1 MTVDTNALIG
11 AEQIQRALFYTLF
24 ENLNTNIGLI
34 ESYMHTSDQE
44 FASVTGRPVDL
55 TEIERVEPEDFHEG
69 HVPSLISAPIDN
81 YPNCAVISV
90 RSTPAAA
97 SDQFDQQDA
106 YQDLIAVEVM
116 VKSIVS
122 ESEVDRRLKRTAE
135 AVHITLKA
143 DETLGGKVSGLDS
156 MPTVVWGDV
165 FTRKESTSYGPHWFW
180 QGARLEYSIRKNAVR
195 AEANAGG
202 VFDFDQA

>member
-1 MTVDTNALIG
+1 MTIDSNALIG
-11 AEQIQRALFYTLF
+11 TEQIQRAIFFTLF
-24 ENLNTNIGLI
+24 ENLNDSIALI

-44 FASVTGRPVDL
+44 FADRTNRLVALTTIEPVD
-55 TEIERVEPEDFHEG
+55 PEDFHEG

-81 YPNCAVISV
+81 YPNVAVISV
-90 RSTPAAA
+90 RSSPAAA
-97 SDQFDQQDA
+97 SDQLDQQDA
-106 YQDLIAVEVM
+106 YLDQIAVEVM
-116 VKSIVS
+116 VKSITG

-135 AVHITLKA
+135 AVHLTLKA
-143 DETLGGKVSGLDS
+143 RQTLGGTISGLDS

-180 QGARLEYSIRKNAVR
+180 QGARLEYAIRKNAVR